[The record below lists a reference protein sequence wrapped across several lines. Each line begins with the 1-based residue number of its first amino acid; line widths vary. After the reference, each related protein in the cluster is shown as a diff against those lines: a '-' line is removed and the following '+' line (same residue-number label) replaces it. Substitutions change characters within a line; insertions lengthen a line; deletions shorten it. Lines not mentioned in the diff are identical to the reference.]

1 MTKRPD
7 TRRAVRTRE
16 NRRRFG
22 SMRERATEAVQ
33 VLYLTGGTTAADLAE
48 GLGWPAGITGGVLTY
63 LQQQKLAVRLSGGET
78 VWVLTDAE
86 QRRQHNARARG

>member
-1 MTKRPD
+1 MSRRPD

-22 SMRERATEAVQ
+22 SMPERAAEAVQ
-33 VLYLTGGTTAADLAE
+33 VLYLTGGTTAQDLAE

-78 VWVLTDAE
+78 IWVLTDAE
-86 QRRQHNARARG
+86 QARQHKRRECG